1 MMNKYALIDLEPNID
16 TTPGTVHGS
25 SDILFDWTAI
35 EIPTGACKVTT
46 IHAIVEG
53 TDGTAGNTHDIHL
66 YFARSING
74 VAPPTFGTENAVT
87 VKQTTLAFRRHLLG
101 FIYLDL
107 SARDDSDKLRSY
119 SVLGG
124 RTASGNDNTAI
135 AGEMY
140 NITLQGDPKSTSS
153 TAGYQTIWVAGFGA
167 GAFNFGTAVVLNMAA
182 SANVAA
188 DTTGDSITL
197 TTSGTTPIS
206 CFAAGDQLIGS
217 TGGPTMEVVS
227 VDTATQMKVKN
238 ISEQIDHGEELVV
251 RNPLKFRIGLEY

>member
-1 MMNKYALIDLEPNID
+1 MNRKYALVDLEPNID
-16 TTPGTVHGS
+16 TTPGTLHGS

-35 EIPTGACKVTT
+35 EIPTGACSVKT

-53 TDGTAGNTHDIHL
+53 TDGAAGNTHDIQL

-87 VKQTTLAFRRHLLG
+87 AKTTTIAFRRYLLG
-101 FIYLDL
+101 FLHLDL
-107 SARDDSDKLRSY
+107 SARDDSDYLRAY
-119 SVLGG
+119 NVIGD
-124 RTASGNDNTAI
+124 RTSAGSDNVAL

-140 NITLQGDPKSTSS
+140 NIVLKGDPEYSS
-153 TAGYQTIWVAGFGA
+153 TEGYQTIFVAGYGS
-167 GAFNFGTAVVLNMAA
+167 GAFNFGTAVALNQAGHQAA
-182 SANVAA
+182 STAA
-188 DTTGDSITL
+188 VQITTD
-197 TTSGTTPIS
+197 GTDPRI

-227 VDTATQMKVKN
+227 TDSATTMTVKT
-238 ISEQIDHGEELVV
+238 ISEQIDDDEELVV